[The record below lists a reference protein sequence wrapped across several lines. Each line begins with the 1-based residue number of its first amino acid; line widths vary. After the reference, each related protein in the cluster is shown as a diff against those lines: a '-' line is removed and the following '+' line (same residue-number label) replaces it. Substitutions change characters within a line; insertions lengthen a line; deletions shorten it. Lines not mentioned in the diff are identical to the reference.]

1 MEDKLQEILNDS
13 EETIE
18 RYEYQV
24 KDLENKINFYSQHKL
39 EEELRITRIK
49 HDCLNMAIYRWRKQ
63 QTALRDLLNAWNS

>member
-18 RYEYQV
+18 RYEHQV
-24 KDLENKINFYSQHKL
+24 KDLENKISFYSQHKL